1 MSYVKAKFSS
11 GNNKIDSLVD
21 RYARIYSLDAN
32 IMLAQLWQ
40 ESRFNPRAVSP
51 KGAKGIAQFMP
62 ATARRFGITDPF
74 DIEQSI
80 RGQAKYMRFL
90 LDKFGDYALALAG
103 YNAGEGNV
111 KKYKGIPPFKE
122 TRNYVNSILNKVKK
136 YTGIDSS
143 DEKKNSIYSTINFD
157 NDYGIN
163 ESKNEKT
170 ISVDR
175 NMRLVLITFLML
187 IIIYFVLYS

>member
-11 GNNKIDSLVD
+11 GNSKIDSLVD

-40 ESRFNPRAVSP
+40 ESRFNPAAVSP

>member
-1 MSYVKAKFSS
+1 MSYVKAKFTS
-11 GNNKIDSLVD
+11 GNSKIDSLVD

-122 TRNYVNSILNKVKK
+122 TKNYVNSILNKVKK

-143 DEKKNSIYSTINFD
+143 DEKKNSIYTTINFD
-157 NDYGIN
+157 SDYGIN

-170 ISVDR
+170 ISVNR

>member
-11 GNNKIDSLVD
+11 GNSKIDSLVD

-40 ESRFNPRAVSP
+40 ESRFNPVAVSP

-143 DEKKNSIYSTINFD
+143 DEKK
-157 NDYGIN
+157 
-163 ESKNEKT
+163 K
-170 ISVDR
+170 
-175 NMRLVLITFLML
+175 
-187 IIIYFVLYS
+187 